1 MCWSPFVFN
10 RTKALPELGLAGRY
24 GDVVPVP
31 HQGYSDRIHSD
42 GALPM
47 IAQSC
52 FFSSVPQ
59 PPIQALL
66 RASTAGTRM
75 VLSLGSQKASLPRI
89 PLA

>member
-1 MCWSPFVFN
+1 MCWSPFAFN
-10 RTKALPELGLAGRY
+10 RTKALREFELAGRY
-24 GDVVPVP
+24 GDVAPVP
-31 HQGYSDRIHSD
+31 HQGCSDRIHSEV
-42 GALPM
+42 ALPM

-75 VLSLGSQKASLPRI
+75 ALSLGSQKASLPRN